1 MRAPGMTLD
10 ELNAGTAEDF
20 VAALGAVFEDAPWV
34 AARAAALRPF
44 PTVAALHEAMMG
56 VVSAAPASVRLAF
69 LRGHPDLAGAA
80 ARARTMGAAS
90 TAEQAGLGL
99 ASLDGE
105 RLARFEAMNAAYRER
120 HGIPFILCVRR
131 HTRAS
136 VLAQFARRLP
146 RGTPAEVAAALREVR
161 FITRLRV
168 ADRVSGPGL
177 PEVAGRLTTHV
188 LDTGAGR
195 PAEGLRVQLFELD
208 GEEALLLA
216 DARTD
221 ASGGGLSTDGATVYV
236 STGYGRLTA
245 LDAATGEARWTQ
257 DLDAPGSSS
266 PTILGDLAFVI
277 ARDGRAWAFELPPS
291 GIEPLLRALIDGQA
305 GIEALSIE
313 RPGLHDAFVAIAGA
327 DALRQI
333 NESQLNENT
342 VGVAA

>member
-1 MRAPGMTLD
+1 MTLD

-56 VVSAAPASVRLAF
+56 VVSAAPASRRLAF

-80 ARARTMGAAS
+80 ARARTLGAAS
-90 TAEQAGLGL
+90 AAEQAGLGL

-146 RGTPAEVAAALREVR
+146 RGSPAEVAAALREVR
-161 FITRLRV
+161 FITRLRI

-208 GEEALLLA
+208 EEQALLLA
-216 DARTD
+216 DVRTD
-221 ASGGGLSTDGATVYV
+221 ADGRTGAPLLGGG
-236 STGYGRLTA
+236 A
-245 LDAATGEARWTQ
+245 LRIGDYELRFHVGDHFRRGEEAF
-257 DLDAPGSSS
+257 LDVVPVRFKVQEAEAH
-266 PTILGDLAFVI
+266 LHV
-277 ARDGRAWAFELPPS
+277 
-291 GIEPLLRALIDGQA
+291 PLLC
-305 GIEALSIE
+305 S
-313 RPGLHDAFVAIAGA
+313 PGAYTTYRG
-327 DALRQI
+327 
-333 NESQLNENT
+333 S
-342 VGVAA
+342 

>member
-34 AARAAALRPF
+34 AARASALRPF

-146 RGTPAEVAAALREVR
+146 RGTPAEQAAAYLSAWASKRGLDVRNGPPSIGAVLGTAARQQLRARLVR
-161 FITRLRV
+161 RLGRNVSTLAPFLAGALAGAELNRRETRNL
-168 ADRVSGPGL
+168 G
-177 PEVAGRLTTHV
+177 
-188 LDTGAGR
+188 
-195 PAEGLRVQLFELD
+195 
-208 GEEALLLA
+208 EALL
-216 DARTD
+216 R
-221 ASGGGLSTDGATVYV
+221 
-236 STGYGRLTA
+236 
-245 LDAATGEARWTQ
+245 
-257 DLDAPGSSS
+257 DLH
-266 PTILGDLAFVI
+266 
-277 ARDGRAWAFELPPS
+277 RR
-291 GIEPLLRALIDGQA
+291 
-305 GIEALSIE
+305 
-313 RPGLHDAFVAIAGA
+313 
-327 DALRQI
+327 
-333 NESQLNENT
+333 
-342 VGVAA
+342 

>member
-1 MRAPGMTLD
+1 MD
-10 ELNAGTAEDF
+10 
-20 VAALGAVFEDAPWV
+20 VDAD
-34 AARAAALRPF
+34 ALRRSLKLKGSNAL
-44 PTVAALHEAMMG
+44 TVVL
-56 VVSAAPASVRLAF
+56 V
-69 LRGHPDLAGAA
+69 
-80 ARARTMGAAS
+80 T
-90 TAEQAGLGL
+90 
-99 ASLDGE
+99 LDGE

-146 RGTPAEVAAALREVR
+146 RGTPAEIAAALREVR

-221 ASGGGLSTDGATVYV
+221 ADGRTGAPLLGDGALRIGDYELRFHV
-236 STGYGRLTA
+236 GDHFRRGEEA
-245 LDAATGEARWTQ
+245 FLDVVLVRFKVQEAEAH
-257 DLDAPGSSS
+257 LH
-266 PTILGDLAFVI
+266 V
-277 ARDGRAWAFELPPS
+277 
-291 GIEPLLRALIDGQA
+291 PLLC
-305 GIEALSIE
+305 S
-313 RPGLHDAFVAIAGA
+313 PGGYTTY
-327 DALRQI
+327 RG
-333 NESQLNENT
+333 S
-342 VGVAA
+342 